1 MRKLFHVDTQDH
13 GSGPTSEEERL
24 ALLRYMLRHNEH
36 HAEEL
41 HALAHGAPEPAEAL
55 LHAAV
60 ANLEDSNKKI
70 AEALA
75 LLEEK

>member
-1 MRKLFHVDTQDH
+1 MRKLFHIDTQDH
-13 GSGPTSEEERL
+13 GSGPASEEERL

-41 HALAHGAPEPAEAL
+41 HALAHGAPEPA
-55 LHAAV
+55 V